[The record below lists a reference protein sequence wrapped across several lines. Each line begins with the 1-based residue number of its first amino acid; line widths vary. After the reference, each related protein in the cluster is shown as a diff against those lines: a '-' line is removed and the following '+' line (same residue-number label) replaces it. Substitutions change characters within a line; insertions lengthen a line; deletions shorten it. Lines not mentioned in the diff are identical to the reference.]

1 MLKKLLILTFLIPTS
16 VMAVVELENGDA
28 SNEANLC
35 SEAVMNENFEFN
47 AANEPV
53 ECNGKNI
60 NDFLT
65 S

>member
-1 MLKKLLILTFLIPTS
+1 
-16 VMAVVELENGDA
+16 MAVVELENGDA